1 MTKLEELE
9 TLRVGHPAFSPFA
22 LLKLSMIRY
31 GAVFTERALDSIQG
45 SPYAFGDDNAFDI
58 RFGGRDGRRA
68 MPGPILLRDG
78 SFVYVNYGEPYENPY
93 TIDCDGGVYLL
104 LDGDKLMDTLDFY

>member
-9 TLRVGHPAFSPFA
+9 ALRVSHPAFSPFA

-45 SPYAFGDDNAFDI
+45 SPYAFGDDNPFDI
-58 RFGGRDGRRA
+58 RFG
-68 MPGPILLRDG
+68 
-78 SFVYVNYGEPYENPY
+78 
-93 TIDCDGGVYLL
+93 
-104 LDGDKLMDTLDFY
+104 